1 MTIFCNQCG
10 EPPLSY
16 VTINGINLC
25 EACAILQYA
34 YRLKALKKQY
44 SGLDLRGI

>member
-16 VTINGINLC
+16 VTIDGINLC
-25 EACAILQYA
+25 EACATLKYKKELKILK
-34 YRLKALKKQY
+34 LKYL
-44 SGLDLRGI
+44 GIDTR